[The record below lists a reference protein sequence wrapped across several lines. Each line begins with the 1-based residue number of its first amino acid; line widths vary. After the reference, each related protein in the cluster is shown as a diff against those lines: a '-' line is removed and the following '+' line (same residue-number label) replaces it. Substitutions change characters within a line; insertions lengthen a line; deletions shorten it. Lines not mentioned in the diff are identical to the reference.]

1 MPNTINITVKVEKIV
16 ISKEEDVQRVAN
28 ELLKMIE
35 NTKRL
40 QGLLRA

>member
-16 ISKEEDVQRVAN
+16 ISKEEYVQRVAN
-28 ELLKMIE
+28 ELLRMIE

-40 QGLLRA
+40 QGPLRA

>member
-1 MPNTINITVKVEKIV
+1 MPNAINITVKVEKIV
-16 ISKEEDVQRVAN
+16 TSKEEDVQRLAN

-40 QGLLRA
+40 QGSLRA